1 MTRNSAH
8 AAVLL
13 VAALCL
19 SAAVPAVA
27 AGQSNVTLTVTVV
40 DGNGD
45 TVSNVDIAATWK
57 DGGGPVEETTRSN
70 GQVLLDVPDGANVT
84 LSVDDADYVRN
95 EPLEIEDAS
104 TREVEVRVA
113 ESGSATIDVV
123 DAQGAV
129 GGSIVQ
135 MYTDGNLVVNQR
147 TGSDGTLQTRDIE
160 QDEYDVHVWRKGYL
174 RNTTELTVDG
184 DVSQEVRLE
193 QDSRLLQVT
202 VRDDHFSPPEPVP
215 DVSVEVEGVGT
226 VSTLSNGE
234 TTIQVPVNSK
244 YDVTVT
250 KDGYEANTTSVRVRE
265 EAETAN
271 LTIQRADAITL
282 DVANERVVVG
292 ESVRVT
298 VTDEYG
304 DPVSN
309 AEVSIEG
316 ESAGQTDDDGVT
328 SIPVDDAGTHNL
340 TATSGDREAM
350 ASVEGVQVGGDDAT
364 ESPTGTATAANETTT
379 TDPSD
384 FSGPGFSL
392 VSAIVALVAVG
403 LLGRRA

>member
-8 AAVLL
+8 AAVLI

-19 SAAVPAVA
+19 SVVVPAVA

-45 TVSNVDIAATWK
+45 TVSGVDIAATWE
-57 DGGGPVEETTRSN
+57 DGGGPVEGTTHTN
-70 GQVLLDVPDGANVT
+70 GQKLVDVPEGANVT
-84 LSVDDADYVRN
+84 LSVNDSDYVRN
-95 EPLEIEDAS
+95 EPLEIKDAS
-104 TREVEVRVA
+104 TRDVEVRVA
-113 ESGSATIDVV
+113 QSGSATIDVA
-123 DAQGAV
+123 DARGPV
-129 GGSIVQ
+129 GGSEVQ
-135 MYTDGNLVVNQR
+135 MYKDGTLVVTER
-147 TGSDGTLQTRDIE
+147 TGSEGTLQTRVIE
-160 QDEYDVHVWRKGYL
+160 QGDYEVRVWRQGYL

-184 DVSQEVRLE
+184 DVSQEVRIA

-202 VRDDHFSPPEPVP
+202 VRDDHFAPAQPVS
-215 DVSVEVEGVGT
+215 DGSVEVEGVGT

-234 TTIQVPVNSK
+234 MTIQVPVNSK

-250 KDGYEANTTSVRVRE
+250 KDGYETNTTSVKVRE

-271 LTIQRADAITL
+271 LTIQRTDGINL
-282 DVANERVVVG
+282 DVANKRVVAG

-309 AEVSIEG
+309 ADVSVAG
-316 ESAGQTDDDGVT
+316 ESVGQIDDDGVT

-340 TATSGDREAM
+340 TATSGDLKAT
-350 ASVEGVQVGGDDAT
+350 ASVEGVQAGGDETT
-364 ESPTGTATAANETTT
+364 ENATATATADGTTT
-379 TDPSD
+379 GPSD

-403 LLGRRA
+403 LLHRRD